1 MESTPKTDDD
11 RRRQNRVTLIGPALI
26 TSRSRPE
33 RALTAVLDNANR
45 LGAGLHARESLEM
58 NDVVSVTIAFL
69 DQEGDEQQEKL
80 TGTVAWVKPW
90 ERGYLIGVVWDQIAT
105 KERNRWLFSYL
116 NDTLKETA

>member
-1 MESTPKTDDD
+1 MESIRKPDD
-11 RRRQNRVTLIGPALI
+11 RRRQNRVTLVGPALI
-26 TSRSRPE
+26 TSRNRPE
-33 RALTAVLDNANR
+33 RPLTAVLDNANR
-45 LGAGLHARESLEM
+45 LGVGLHARESLEI

-80 TGTVAWVKPW
+80 SGTVAWVKLW
-90 ERGYLIGVVWDQIAT
+90 ERGYLIGVVWDQIVT

>member
-58 NDVVSVTIAFL
+58 NDMVSVTIAFL

-90 ERGYLIGVVWDQIAT
+90 ERGYLIGVVWDQIVT

>member
-58 NDVVSVTIAFL
+58 NDGVSVTIAFL

-90 ERGYLIGVVWDQIAT
+90 ERGYLIGVVWDQIVT

>member
-1 MESTPKTDDD
+1 MESTPKRDDD

-33 RALTAVLDNANR
+33 LALTSVLDNANR

-90 ERGYLIGVVWDQIAT
+90 ERGYLIGVVWDQIVT

>member
-1 MESTPKTDDD
+1 METTPKSDE
-11 RRRQNRVTLIGPALI
+11 RRRQNRVTLVGPALI
-26 TSRSRPE
+26 TSRNRPE
-33 RALTAVLDNANR
+33 RVLTAVLDNANR
-45 LGAGLHARESLEM
+45 LGAGLHARESLDI

-90 ERGYLIGVVWDQIAT
+90 ERGYLIGVVWDQIVT

-116 NDTLKETA
+116 NETLKETA